1 MNKKLIES
9 QEDRVTILGDL
20 GEVIYIKSIIR

>member
-1 MNKKLIES
+1 MNKKLIEN